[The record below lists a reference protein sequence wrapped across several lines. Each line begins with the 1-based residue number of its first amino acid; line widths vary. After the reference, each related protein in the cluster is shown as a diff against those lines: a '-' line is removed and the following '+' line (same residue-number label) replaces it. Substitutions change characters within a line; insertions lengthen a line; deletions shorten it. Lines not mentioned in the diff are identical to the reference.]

1 MNTQISFTADSK
13 LKKKAMEKAKE
24 KGLTLKSVLIF
35 SMEAFVNDK
44 MKLGVMSTTVEDVE
58 DVEDVEELKFSSASI
73 NKNAQKLARLLK

>member
-35 SMEAFVNDK
+35 SMEAFVNDQ
-44 MKLGVMSTTVEDVE
+44 MKLGVMSTTL
-58 DVEDVEELKFSSASI
+58 EDVEELKFSSASI